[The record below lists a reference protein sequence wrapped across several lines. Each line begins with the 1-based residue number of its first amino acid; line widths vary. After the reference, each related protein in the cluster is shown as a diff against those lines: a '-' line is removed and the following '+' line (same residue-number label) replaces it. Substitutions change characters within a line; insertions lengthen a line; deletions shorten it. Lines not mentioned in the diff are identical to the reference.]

1 MSAVIVD
8 VANNAAKQKVNI
20 RNGFVDCFGKDC
32 IKAKQA
38 IIIHTSSTSHIDRI
52 NISCNKSK

>member
-38 IIIHTSSTSHIDRI
+38 IIMLISSMSDIERWH
-52 NISCNKSK
+52 ISCNKSK